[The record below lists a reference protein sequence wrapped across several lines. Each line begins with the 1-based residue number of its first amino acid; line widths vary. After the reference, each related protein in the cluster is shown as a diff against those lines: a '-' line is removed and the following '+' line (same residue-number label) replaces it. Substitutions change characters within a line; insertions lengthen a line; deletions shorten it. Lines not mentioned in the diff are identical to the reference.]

1 MLLHWNRHLPPQ
13 VLTDLLTITV
23 SESYKQEIRRPTLNE
38 RYFLRTNERYF
49 LRITQHIKVPSNV
62 NDKLLSHFKK
72 KGETL

>member
-38 RYFLRTNERYF
+38 RYFLR
-49 LRITQHIKVPSNV
+49 ITQHIKVRSNV

>member
-23 SESYKQEIRRPTLNE
+23 SESYKQEIRPEML
-38 RYFLRTNERYF
+38 NERYF

-62 NDKLLSHFKK
+62 NDKLLSDFKK